1 MTLVAEQAP
10 DKTPDRIAGMFD
22 AIAPRYDLLNHL
34 LSAGIDRRWRTK
46 MIASLKLT
54 GRETLVDVCTGTADV
69 ALEARRGAQGN
80 PHGTAARVLGVD
92 FAGAMLALGL
102 RKVRDAG
109 EAQHIAL
116 VRGDAMQIPAADG
129 IADAAT
135 VAFGVRNVQK
145 IDVAVRELARVLRP
159 GGRLAILEFSI
170 PRIPGLAALY
180 RWYFSSVLPLIG
192 RAISGHSGAYSYLP
206 ASVGAFPPPGEFVTL
221 LRHSGFTDVRA
232 VPLTFGIVYL
242 YAAVRD
248 RPTTIGQ
255 PYVVMSG
262 SAVGLPMPEA
272 RGRLL

>member
-1 MTLVAEQAP
+1 MTSSP

-34 LSAGIDRRWRTK
+34 LSAGIDKRWRTK
-46 MIASLKLT
+46 MIASLQLT

-69 ALEARRGAQGN
+69 ALEARRANGV
-80 PHGTAARVLGVD
+80 HGSAARVLGVD

-102 RKVRDAG
+102 HKVRDAG
-109 EAQHIAL
+109 EERHITL
-116 VRGDAMQIPAADG
+116 VRGDAMRIPVPDG
-129 IADAAT
+129 FADAAT

-145 IDVAVRELARVLRP
+145 TDVAVHELARILRP

-180 RWYFSSVLPLIG
+180 RLYFSRVLPLIG

-206 ASVGAFPPPGEFVTL
+206 ASVGAFPPPAEFVTL
-221 LRHSGFTDVRA
+221 LRHSGFADVRA

-242 YAAVRD
+242 YAAIRD
-248 RPTTIGQ
+248 QPTREG
-255 PYVVMSG
+255 SG
-262 SAVGLPMPEA
+262 D
-272 RGRLL
+272 R